1 MKKIITVSLLTASL
15 LFGATLKDIN
25 KEATGFLKSK
35 EPLKAVELLE
45 KQYVQGEYDNQ
56 LLFLLGTAS
65 KESGNFDKAV
75 KYFEELLTRDKGAHR
90 VRLDLASI
98 YYRFGNIDK
107 AKELL
112 LVVKASNPP
121 KKVGDN
127 IDAFLVAIEQGT
139 PKQWNIS
146 VGIGYMYDSN
156 VNAGPTTDTVL
167 MYNLPFTLSPDAQ
180 QNSDQAMLYQLSG
193 SYIAQI
199 NGMSWQ
205 SSIGLNV
212 TDYGDI
218 DTLDAYS
225 MSLSSGLSKQNG
237 SVVYSLPLIMNS
249 IKIGHVNSYYSNSVG
264 IAPQIRYQAREN
276 LSVSAS
282 VAYQKKHY
290 YKNSSRDGDS
300 TTLSPSMRYFFNQ
313 SSFMDIGGYIGRE
326 RSGVETFSN
335 TSKGLNFNY
344 YKAFSQSLNIQ
355 LSPSYSKT
363 GYKGE
368 EVAFGKSRDD
378 AMKNFRASV
387 NYLFSDYGLNASL
400 SYSYTKNNS
409 NIEMYDY
416 SREQTTLMLTKS
428 F

>member
-1 MKKIITVSLLTASL
+1 MKKIIITSIIASSL

-25 KEATGFLKSK
+25 IEATAFLKAK

-56 LLFLLGTAS
+56 LLFLLGIAA
-65 KESGNFDKAV
+65 KESGDFDKAV

-98 YYRFGNIDK
+98 YYRLGNRDK

-127 IDAFLVAIEQGT
+127 IDSFLVAIEQGT

-193 SYIAQI
+193 SYLSQL
-199 NGMSWQ
+199 NGLTWQ

-212 TDYGDI
+212 TDYGDM

-237 SVVYSLPLIMNS
+237 NVVYSVPLIMNTV
-249 IKIGHVNSYYSNSVG
+249 KIGHVNSYYSNSVG
-264 IAPQIRYQAREN
+264 LAPQIRYQARQD

-282 VAYQKKHY
+282 IAYQKKHY
-290 YKNSSRDGDS
+290 YKNSVRDGDS
-300 TTLSPSMRYFFNQ
+300 TTLSPSLRYFFNP
-313 SSFMDIGGYIGRE
+313 SSFIDVGGYLGRE
-326 RSGVETFSN
+326 RSGVDTFSN
-335 TSKGLNFNY
+335 NSKGLNFNY

-355 LSPSYSKT
+355 LAPSYSKT
-363 GYKGE
+363 DYKGTE
-368 EVAFGKSRDD
+368 IAFGKSRDD
-378 AMKNFRASV
+378 AMKNIRTSV

-416 SREQTTLMLTKS
+416 SRAQTTLMLTKS